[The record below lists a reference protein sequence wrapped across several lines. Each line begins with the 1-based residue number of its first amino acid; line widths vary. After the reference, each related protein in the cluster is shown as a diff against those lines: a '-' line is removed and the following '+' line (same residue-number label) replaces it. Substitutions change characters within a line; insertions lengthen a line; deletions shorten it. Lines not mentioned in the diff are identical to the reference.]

1 MTNPL
6 NIMIESGFSN
16 RITRGSLNNS
26 SQNFMWVGNKDSA
39 LGVKKEVKL

>member
-1 MTNPL
+1 MTNL
-6 NIMIESGFSN
+6 INIMIDSGFSN
-16 RITRGSLNNS
+16 KIIRGSSDNS